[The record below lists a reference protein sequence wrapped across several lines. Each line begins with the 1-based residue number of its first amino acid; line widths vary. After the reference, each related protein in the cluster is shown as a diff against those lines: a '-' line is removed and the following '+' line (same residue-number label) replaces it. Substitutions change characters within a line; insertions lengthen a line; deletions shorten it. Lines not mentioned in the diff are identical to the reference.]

1 MSSLKK
7 EFYALI
13 IEAQKND
20 CESNYSEAFVQYLQ
34 GINAL
39 SHYLKTEAINK
50 SQTIGTSSISPQLV
64 SGVNTLK
71 NCIERLQVISNYSL
85 NNNNNKSESNEQKVS
100 ELTQQPISESVIRL
114 NKSQTNSNTIY
125 KSIDIRNS
133 GFCPLSPVPNS
144 SSLEKAYKENA
155 FLTKIFEHRFRT
167 TTDPSKKASLQLEL
181 ERRLNENIQLAKARD
196 EEKYHEMYL
205 RERKA
210 LEDAAKK
217 LSQQQNLL
225 NLDNESMI
233 VDNTSQQQ
241 LYAQILQ
248 YESINLTLT
257 QEFRCPNLTPDIR
270 VVNEIISKILY
281 NAEHPLAKWV
291 RKFQHRIIYIID
303 PLLKQYLK
311 QRSIREENNL
321 LNDSREELIQSSNHE
336 ISFDLFQEME
346 INISQLE
353 SEALERHF
361 NNITTDIS
369 LSHETITLML
379 TLIMFD
385 NQLYY
390 SPSNSDLLRDQ
401 HFSLHT
407 IIADYLYPP
416 IWSSLQN
423 LFRIVYH
430 KQEEELKKGMQELF
444 LFNDLQTDLINN
456 FDTKAI
462 EETAFSLKSI
472 IPLQSP
478 YSKLKAMVRLT
489 QRLCNL
495 LKSNSSNSSEI
506 SADELVPALCHV
518 ALKCSSPQ
526 LISECYAIEQLVD
539 QKYLLGEE
547 GYCLSSIMTAL
558 KYIQMNSHN
567 ILKDENND

>member
-1 MSSLKK
+1 MTSLKK

-13 IEAQKND
+13 IEAQQND

-39 SHYLKTEAINK
+39 SDYLKTEAINK
-50 SQTIGTSSISPQLV
+50 FETIGTSSISPQLV

-85 NNNNNKSESNEQKVS
+85 NNNNNKCESNEQKVS
-100 ELTQQPISESVIRL
+100 ELRQRPISESVIGL
-114 NKSQTNSNTIY
+114 NRSETNSNTIY
-125 KSIDIRNS
+125 KRNS
-133 GFCPLSPVPNS
+133 GYCPLSPVPN

-155 FLTKIFEHRFRT
+155 FLTKIFEHRFRAA
-167 TTDPSKKASLQLEL
+167 TDPSKRASLQLEL
-181 ERRLNENIQLAKARD
+181 ERRLTENIQLAKARD

-257 QEFRCPNLTPDIR
+257 EELRCPNLTPDIR

-291 RKFQHRIIYIID
+291 RKFQHQIIYIID

-311 QRSIREENNL
+311 QRSVKEDNNL
-321 LNDSREELIQSSNHE
+321 LNDSREELIHSSNHE

-346 INISQLE
+346 INISELE
-353 SEALERHF
+353 LEALERHF

-390 SPSNSDLLRDQ
+390 SPSSSDLLRDQ

-444 LFNDLQTDLINN
+444 LFNDLKTDLINN
-456 FDTKAI
+456 FDTKVI

-489 QRLCNL
+489 QRLCNQ
-495 LKSNSSNSSEI
+495 LKLNSSNSSEVG
-506 SADELVPALCHV
+506 ADELVPALCDV
-518 ALKCSSPQ
+518 VLKCCSPR

-558 KYIQMNSHN
+558 KYILINSHN
-567 ILKDENND
+567 ILKDENNQ